1 METSDEE
8 TTQRKSWGPNAF
20 NIEDPTFSELFE
32 EHYLAPFFVFQVF
45 CCVLWSLD
53 EYWVYSAFTLVMLL
67 LFEATLCI
75 QRLRNL
81 EQLRSM
87 RRPFAHADVRIEPA
101 RGDISTPPL
110 LLRVYHATVPA
121 QQEDGTLRV
130 VLQERAFL
138 DARRAI

>member
-1 METSDEE
+1 M
-8 TTQRKSWGPNAF
+8 
-20 NIEDPTFSELFE
+20 
-32 EHYLAPFFVFQVF
+32 FQVF

-87 RRPFAHADVRIEPA
+87 RRPARLLYAYRQKKWRPTMSDDLVPGDVIA
-101 RGDISTPPL
+101 LSTQSAEGPDTGA
-110 LLRVYHATVPA
+110 LR
-121 QQEDGTLRV
+121 L
-130 VLQERAFL
+130 FI
-138 DARRAI
+138 ARRFCGCE

>member
-67 LFEATLCI
+67 LFEAQILHHHV
-75 QRLRNL
+75 LVANNK
-81 EQLRSM
+81 
-87 RRPFAHADVRIEPA
+87 PA
-101 RGDISTPPL
+101 YQTTYENPQSS
-110 LLRVYHATVPA
+110 
-121 QQEDGTLRV
+121 Q
-130 VLQERAFL
+130 
-138 DARRAI
+138 